1 MNAVLTTP
9 KDRLSFALFFAL
21 SLHTLLILGIGFSS
35 EVNMQDAVS
44 IDVTLSLAADL
55 EAPEDADFIAA
66 NNQLGSGTE
75 SEILEMTTT
84 EEADFHNNEFQSVLA
99 QPAPIP
105 EANQQ
110 TTELLTTNASSD
122 EVANTDLEELADL
135 LEVPQTAKY
144 DREKLMQEIASLEAR
159 IAQEQQALANMPRT
173 KRINSMSTKSAA
185 EAAYLNAWRRKC
197 ERIGQINY
205 PAGSLEGEVLILVS
219 ILADGS
225 LQEVRV
231 LETSGHR
238 ELDSAA
244 LATIRQAAPFQP
256 FNVEMRKTYDR
267 LEFTRWWQFNQVS
280 RNSG

>member
-9 KDRLSFALFFAL
+9 KDRFSFALFFAL
-21 SLHTLLILGIGFSS
+21 SLHALLILGIGFSS

-66 NNQLGSGTE
+66 NNQLGSGNE
-75 SEILEMTTT
+75 SEILEMTTP
-84 EEADFHNNEFQSVLA
+84 EEADFHSNEFQSVLA
-99 QPAPIP
+99 QPAPSP

-110 TTELLTTNASSD
+110 TTELLTTNATAD
-122 EVANTDLEELADL
+122 DLANTDLEELADL
-135 LEVPQTAKY
+135 LEVPQTTKY

-173 KRINSMSTKSAA
+173 KRINSMSTKSAS
-185 EAAYLNAWRRKC
+185 EAAYLNAWRQKC

-205 PAGSLEGEVLILVS
+205 PPGSLEGEVLILVS

-231 LETSGHR
+231 LESSGHR
-238 ELDSAA
+238 ELDRAA

-280 RNSG
+280 RNSS